1 MLLRNSI
8 SKAKKLVHEALHSFK
23 SFFWAGGYERLPNT
37 PPFSTLA
44 IKELDRFY
52 HEFSEHWEGN
62 GTTTTTTTTTRI
74 VKEEEKEIKNKAP
87 MRRYGSFREGDDLYN
102 GGSFIK
108 FGKMDIV
115 GARQAHV
122 PTKEEERR
130 YGSLRRGGET
140 GRELMWSPQS
150 KRVQGG
156 CAVDQRLKE
165 LEQRLKELE
174 QMDAGNVEHVL
185 DIEEVLHYYS
195 RITCPSYINIFN
207 KFFMEVYAESLAQPS
222 EVVSGHSRWGS

>member
-23 SFFWAGGYERLPNT
+23 SFFWPGGYERLPKT
-37 PPFSTLA
+37 PPFSTMA

-52 HEFSEHWEGN
+52 HEFSEHWEGISA
-62 GTTTTTTTTTRI
+62 TTTPTRL
-74 VKEEEKEIKNKAP
+74 VKEEDKEINTKVP
-87 MRRYGSFREGDDLYN
+87 MRRYGSFREGDDLYS
-102 GGSFIK
+102 GSSFIK
-108 FGKMDIV
+108 FGKMESV
-115 GARQAHV
+115 GARQAAHV

-130 YGSLRRGGET
+130 YGSLRRGGEK
-140 GRELMWSPQS
+140 GWELMCSPQS
-150 KRVQGG
+150 KRVQVG
-156 CAVDQRLKE
+156 CTVNQRVKE

-174 QMDAGNVEHVL
+174 QMDASNVEHIL

-195 RITCPSYINIFN
+195 RITCPSYIDIFN

-222 EVVSGHSRWGS
+222 KVVSGHSRRIS